1 MRVIIGILFIVTLN
15 HAVWAR
21 VSGHQDHSSASIQ
34 RGAKLFI
41 NYCSGCHSLNYL
53 TYNRL
58 ATDAG
63 IVNTQGRIDKKMLQN
78 LMFNTTKV
86 QSPIHANLTAGD
98 AKKWFGISPPDLS
111 LIALIRDKTWIYN
124 YLNSFYQDET
134 QPFGVNNRQYPGTLM
149 PHVLE
154 PLFGLYELSQE
165 KSAPTMQIRIHP
177 GSLSASEQKRFLDDL
192 LRFLSYV
199 AEPEKKTRMRIGIF
213 VVIYFLTLFLIL
225 FKLKQIIWRKITAK
239 K

>member
-1 MRVIIGILFIVTLN
+1 
-15 HAVWAR
+15 
-21 VSGHQDHSSASIQ
+21 
-34 RGAKLFI
+34 
-41 NYCSGCHSLNYL
+41 
-53 TYNRL
+53 
-58 ATDAG
+58 
-63 IVNTQGRIDKKMLQN
+63 
-78 LMFNTTKV
+78 
-86 QSPIHANLTAGD
+86 
-98 AKKWFGISPPDLS
+98 
-111 LIALIRDKTWIYN
+111 
-124 YLNSFYQDET
+124 
-134 QPFGVNNRQYPGTLM
+134 M